1 MAKQQQRQS
10 TAGQMTKKT
19 VRIPVAGNNQQ
30 RATDQDKDQR
40 FINYMIETSKNTVTD
55 TKKLFCVKRPGTV
68 LYSTP
73 SVAAAAGRGIWYFNN
88 AVWSVFGSTLYK
100 GTTSKQTLSTA
111 TGMCGAV
118 EFVNN
123 DDFGKRGLFLA
134 DGTDAWIID
143 SNDVVTRVD
152 NKHLQWASNT
162 IYEVGDRIVPTVL
175 DTYYY
180 TCTVAGTSGSSQPTW
195 AATNTDGTVSWERSG
210 TYTGPLRW
218 VTGAYAVGD
227 LVIPTTGN
235 ENGYWYKVTVSDGAS
250 GATEPTWPII
260 IGDTV
265 SADGVTYQCM
275 GQYGGFPTPHIPTP
289 SFMDGYIFLP
299 ESDSLDIYNSDV
311 STPLSW
317 GALNFASAESY
328 PDPIVGLAR
337 QNNFVVAF
345 GTESTE
351 FMYNYAK
358 ANQVTDFDTPLDR
371 HESMVLQTGILN
383 KDAVL
388 QAERLL
394 VFIGD
399 SLLGGHSVWRMD
411 GSNAKE
417 ISTEYVEKF
426 IDLEDT
432 TTNITGFGIRV
443 AGHLLFIINLP
454 TANRS
459 FVYDVEENMWAE
471 WQYNGGVLPFV
482 SFCDADGVI
491 VLQHTSNGKLYKL
504 DPLVYND
511 FDVDITSKVTF
522 AKQDFDTDSYK
533 FYHQTTIIGD
543 KPSGSYVL
551 RWSDDDYT
559 TWSNDKT
566 LAATDRP
573 YFMRSGKARRRAW
586 EIEYTHN
593 SPSRLEALEVTYST
607 GDH

>member
-1 MAKQQQRQS
+1 MARQQRQT
-10 TAGQMTKKT
+10 TAGQQTKKSIR
-19 VRIPVAGNNQQ
+19 VPLAGNGQQ
-30 RATDQDKDQR
+30 RSTDADKDQR

-68 LYSTP
+68 EYSNP
-73 SVAAAAGRGIWYFNN
+73 AAGAAEGRGAWFFNG

-100 GTTSKQTLSTA
+100 GTVAKQTLSTA

-118 EFVNN
+118 EYINS

-134 DGTDAWIID
+134 DGIDAWTVD
-143 SNDVVTRVD
+143 SADVITRVD

-180 TCTVAGTSGSSQPTW
+180 TCTTSGKTGASEPTW
-195 AATNTDGTVSWERSG
+195 AATNTDGTAAWERSG

-218 VTGAYAVGD
+218 RNGSYAVDD
-227 LVIPTTGN
+227 LVIPKTAN
-235 ENGYWYKVTVSDGAS
+235 ENGFWYKVTVSDGAS
-250 GATEPTWPII
+250 GATEPTWPIVV
-260 IGDTV
+260 GDTV
-265 SADGVTYQCM
+265 SLDGVTYMCM
-275 GQYGGFPTPHIPTP
+275 GEYGGFPTPHIPTP
-289 SFMDGYIFLP
+289 VVMDGYVFLP
-299 ESDSLDIYNSDV
+299 DSGSLDIYNSD
-311 STPLSW
+311 STNPYSW
-317 GALNFASAESY
+317 GALNWASAESY
-328 PDPIVGLAR
+328 PDPVIGLSR
-337 QNNFVVAF
+337 QNNFIVAF
-345 GTESTE
+345 GTESSE

-358 ANQVTDFDTPLDR
+358 ANQITDFASPLDR

-383 KDAVL
+383 RNAVL

-399 SLLGGHSVWRMD
+399 SLMGGHSVWRMD

-432 TTNITGFGIRV
+432 TTDITGFGLRV
-443 AGHLLFIINLP
+443 AGHMLFVMNLP
-454 TANRS
+454 TADRT
-459 FVYDVEENMWAE
+459 FVYDVEENIWTE
-471 WQYNGGVLPFV
+471 WQYDGGMFPFV
-482 SFCDADGVI
+482 YFCDADGVV
-491 VLQHTSNGKLYKL
+491 VLQHGTNGKLYKL

-511 FDVDITSKVTF
+511 FDADIEARIRLS
-522 AKQDFDTDSYK
+522 KQDFDTDSYK
-533 FYHQTTIIGD
+533 FFHQTTIIGD
-543 KPSGSYVL
+543 KAAHAYTL

-559 TWSNDKT
+559 TWSNDKV
-566 LAATDRP
+566 LSVGDRP
-573 YFMRSGKARRRAW
+573 YFMRSGKSRRRAW

-593 SPSRLEALEVTYST
+593 SASRLEALEINYSI